1 MEVNWMLIHT
11 PEAES
16 LCFFRHT
23 ERKCCLPSVMTHCPF
38 VDVYL
43 LLFKNRRQKTESR
56 PTTTETSKTIH
67 TRKKEVWEVNC
78 IAQCRGVWQPWA
90 LFSSLGPGKK
100 SPHLNTRVLPGLPG
114 QPLSPMSSSPTT
126 ASHPPHRDW
135 IFYLTGNGEASEGTA
150 STWLSPS
157 SSGLSLDNWTGDFPP
172 VSQNPSTCPLHPC
185 LPTSTGI
192 CSFSHPYFFLYPLL
206 TS

>member
-1 MEVNWMLIHT
+1 MERGCVPQTSTAAALGSHRHFALAAFQELLAPRVEIYKDGTMGSIFMEVNWMLIHT

-126 ASHPPHRDW
+126 ASHPPHRD
-135 IFYLTGNGEASEGTA
+135 
-150 STWLSPS
+150 
-157 SSGLSLDNWTGDFPP
+157 
-172 VSQNPSTCPLHPC
+172 
-185 LPTSTGI
+185 
-192 CSFSHPYFFLYPLL
+192 
-206 TS
+206 